1 MRIKETMKKIIY
13 LIPFCTLVASSEF
26 NIHGFGTLGLTYQND
41 ENIIYNTSLR
51 NNRGSDGDVSL
62 QNDSKFGL
70 QLDYTITPE
79 FEATIQGTA
88 DTTDITLEWA
98 NLKYNI
104 NDNFDIK
111 VGQMRF
117 PTTMYSDILKV
128 GYAYNWVRLPEDV
141 YGILP
146 LTSYTGAELNYK
158 NSYKDIDYRVKI
170 YGGRS
175 EDTMKGG
182 TDIGDY
188 DLTLD
193 DVYGINISTSYK
205 GFELYT
211 GFTYV
216 RNLSISNDIIN
227 SYFANAITNPKL
239 SNTDKALLKKYN
251 PIDTIAKYYSIGFR
265 YEIDEFYML
274 GEYVYIDM
282 DNIISDNYAGYISMG
297 YHYNKFTPHITF
309 SKVTGESNYN
319 TKISNPQIDA
329 AMNEMSSSTF
339 VDQEHITLGVRYDY
353 IDNVA
358 LKLQYDHIKENDDGK
373 GLSIHKELPYRSQN
387 INLISFAIDFV
398 F

>member
-1 MRIKETMKKIIY
+1 MKETMKKLIY
-13 LIPFCTLVASSEF
+13 LIPFCTLVASSKF

-41 ENIIYNTSLR
+41 ENIIYNSSLR
-51 NNRGSDGDVSL
+51 NDRGSDGDISL
-62 QNDSKFGL
+62 QNDSRFGL
-70 QLDYTITPE
+70 QIDYTLNQQ
-79 FEATIQGTA
+79 FEATIQGSVDVTG
-88 DTTDITLEWA
+88 ITLEWA
-98 NLKYNI
+98 NIKYNI
-104 NDNFDIK
+104 NDNINLK

-117 PTTMYSDILKV
+117 PTAMYSDILKV

-146 LTSYTGAELNYK
+146 LTSYTGVELNYQNTYK
-158 NSYKDIDYRVKI
+158 NIDYKIKI
-170 YGGRS
+170 YGGKS

-182 TDIGDY
+182 KEVGDY
-188 DLTLD
+188 DITLD
-193 DVYGINISTSYK
+193 DVYGINLSGTYK
-205 GFELYT
+205 GFEIHT

-216 RNLSISNDIIN
+216 KNFSISNEIIN
-227 SYFANAITNPKL
+227 RYFTTAINNPLL
-239 SNTDKALLKKYN
+239 SQTDRELINRYN
-251 PIDTIAKYYSIGFR
+251 PIDKIARYYSVGIK

-297 YHYNKFTPHITF
+297 YHYGKFTPHITF

-319 TKISNPQIDA
+319 TKITNPKIDITMQSMA
-329 AMNEMSSSTF
+329 SSTF
-339 VDQEHITLGVRYDY
+339 IDQQHITLGLRYDY
-353 IDNVA
+353 IDNIA

-373 GLSIHKELPYRSQN
+373 GLSIHKELPYKPQD